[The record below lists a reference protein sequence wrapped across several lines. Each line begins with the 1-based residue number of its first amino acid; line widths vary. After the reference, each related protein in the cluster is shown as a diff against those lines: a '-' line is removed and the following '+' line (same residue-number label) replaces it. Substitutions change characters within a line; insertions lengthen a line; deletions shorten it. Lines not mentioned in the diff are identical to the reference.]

1 MPDFAL
7 IVDLDET
14 LCVTFHHPVVKGVE
28 VLRRIDPNRVHVF
41 YVTARTPKSQRG
53 TDVFMLLH
61 ALPHPANVLY
71 SPVITSSR
79 DHKLKCHLDL
89 AERFCV
95 LASIG
100 DADEEAEASAAAGI
114 PFVLVDV
121 ERPELAWAELEMMLG
136 KVGVLT
142 GVEVTSAPPAT

>member
-1 MPDFAL
+1 MADLPFAL

-28 VLRRIDPNRVHVF
+28 VLRRIDHNRVHIF
-41 YVTARTPKSQRG
+41 YVTARTTASKRG
-53 TDVFMLLH
+53 TDVFLLLH
-61 ALPHPANVLY
+61 DLPHPANVLY
-71 SPVITSSR
+71 SPIITSSR
-79 DHKLKCHLDL
+79 DHKFDCHLDL
-89 AERFCV
+89 AGRFRV

-121 ERPELAWAELEMMLG
+121 NRPEAAWAELERMLEEA
-136 KVGVLT
+136 GVLK
-142 GVEVTSAPPAT
+142 